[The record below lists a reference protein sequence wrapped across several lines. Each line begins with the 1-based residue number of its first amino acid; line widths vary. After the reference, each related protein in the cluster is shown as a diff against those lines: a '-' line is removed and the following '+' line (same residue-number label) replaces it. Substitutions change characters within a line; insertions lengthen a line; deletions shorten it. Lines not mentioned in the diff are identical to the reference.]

1 MVMVIFKKN
10 TWDWSAA
17 NGRATEHEQQD
28 RNNQLHD
35 GGDPHRYRHVRIYRI
50 DGRCRNRQPRSIRC
64 AFGIVAFFILQFN
77 KGTLAWADDVVSEL
91 RKIVWPSRKDTV
103 AMTVMVCVMLLISG
117 IVLGLY
123 DVIGGTLIDWL
134 LHHNILGLIS

>member
-1 MVMVIFKKN
+1 MAEQQNTNSKIVTISFMMAAILIGIVMFVFIESTAAVATGSLGRF
-10 TWDWSAA
+10 AA
-17 NGRATEHEQQD
+17 NE
-28 RNNQLHD
+28 LV
-35 GGDPHRYRHVRIYRI
+35 RHGV
-50 DGRCRNRQPRSIRC
+50 PV